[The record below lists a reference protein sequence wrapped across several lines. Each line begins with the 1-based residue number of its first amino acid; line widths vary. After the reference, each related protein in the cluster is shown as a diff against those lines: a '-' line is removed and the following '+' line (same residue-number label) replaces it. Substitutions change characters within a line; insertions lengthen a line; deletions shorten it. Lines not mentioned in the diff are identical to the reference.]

1 MDNEKRET
9 DLVTPE
15 ELDMFF
21 DDEEEN
27 TESAKEKKFNWK
39 RELLDWAQAI
49 IIALVVAL
57 LIKNFVFTL
66 VQVDGDSMLPT
77 LQNSN
82 RLYVNRFMY
91 TPEKGDIVIFKPV
104 DDPKR
109 PYIKRVIAT
118 EGDTIYIDYETSTVY
133 VNDEPIDEPYIKEPT
148 RLVGAHITR
157 LMNTGNY
164 SRQQPII
171 VEKDKV
177 FVMGD
182 NRNHSRDSREIGLV
196 DKKQI
201 IGGAV
206 FRFWPLNEFGFLD
219 IETTTEMTD

>member
-1 MDNEKRET
+1 MMENEQREN
-9 DLVTPE
+9 D
-15 ELDMFF
+15 ELDILQLQEDF
-21 DDEEEN
+21 EEPGE
-27 TESAKEKKFNWK
+27 EKKFNWK
-39 RELLDWAQAI
+39 KEMLDWVQAI
-49 IIALVVAL
+49 VIAIVIAL

-66 VQVDGDSMLPT
+66 VQVEGDSMLPT

-91 TPEKGDIVIFKPV
+91 TPQKGDIIIFKPE

-118 EGDTIYIDYETSTVY
+118 EGDTVYIDYESSTVY
-133 VNDEPIDEPYIKEPT
+133 VNDEPIEEPYIKEPT
-148 RLVGAHITR
+148 RLIGTYISR

-171 VEKDKV
+171 VEKDKI

-206 FRFWPLNEFGFLD
+206 FRFWPLNEFGSLD
-219 IETTTEMTD
+219 VETTTEFTD

>member
-1 MDNEKRET
+1 MMENEQREN
-9 DLVTPE
+9 D
-15 ELDMFF
+15 ELDILQLQEDF
-21 DDEEEN
+21 EETGE
-27 TESAKEKKFNWK
+27 EKKFNWK
-39 RELLDWAQAI
+39 KEMLDWVQAI
-49 IIALVVAL
+49 VIAIVIAL

-66 VQVDGDSMLPT
+66 VQVEGDSMLPT

-91 TPEKGDIVIFKPV
+91 TPQKGDIIIFKPE

-118 EGDTIYIDYETSTVY
+118 EGDTVYIDYESSTVY
-133 VNDEPIDEPYIKEPT
+133 VNDEPIEEPYIKEPT
-148 RLVGAHITR
+148 RLIGTYISR

-171 VEKDKV
+171 VEKDKI

-206 FRFWPLNEFGFLD
+206 FRFWPLNEFGSLD
-219 IETTTEMTD
+219 VETTTEFMD

>member
-1 MDNEKRET
+1 MNNEEREQEVSVPG
-9 DLVTPE
+9 LAE
-15 ELDMFF
+15 HGAEKQ
-21 DDEEEN
+21 E
-27 TESAKEKKFNWK
+27 KKKFNWK
-39 RELLDWAQAI
+39 KELLDWVQAI
-49 IIALVVAL
+49 VIALVIAL

-66 VQVDGDSMLPT
+66 VQVEGDSMLPT

-91 TPEKGDIVIFKPV
+91 TPEKGDIIIFKPA

-118 EGDTIYIDYETSTVY
+118 EGDTVYIDYETNTVY
-133 VNDEPIDEPYIKEPT
+133 VNDETLDEPYIKEPT
-148 RLVGAHITR
+148 KTVGAYINR

-164 SRQQPII
+164 SKEQPII
-171 VEKDKV
+171 VEKDKI

-206 FRFWPLNEFGFLD
+206 FRFWPLNEFGSLD
-219 IETTTEMTD
+219 IETTTEFTD

>member
-1 MDNEKRET
+1 MENEQREN
-9 DLVTPE
+9 
-15 ELDMFF
+15 ELDNLQTQ
-21 DDEEEN
+21 EEPVVVQE
-27 TESAKEKKFNWK
+27 EEKKFNWK
-39 RELLDWAQAI
+39 RELLDWVQAI
-49 IIALVVAL
+49 VIAIVIAL

-91 TPEKGDIVIFKPV
+91 TPEKGDIVIFKPE

-118 EGDTIYIDYETSTVY
+118 EGDTVYIDFESSTVY

-148 RLVGAHITR
+148 KLVGSYISRLVS
-157 LMNTGNY
+157 TGNY
-164 SRQQPII
+164 SREQPIR
-171 VEKDKV
+171 VEENKI

-206 FRFWPLNEFGFLD
+206 FRFWPLNEFGSLD
-219 IETTTEMTD
+219 IETTTELAD